1 MRAQT
6 LPPAAGWQWLMG
18 GFAIFRRNPVML
30 GMLVVTYWFTVL
42 FLNVVPVV
50 GVLMASLAIPGLS
63 VGLMQAARN
72 LERGQPIGLQTLFGS
87 LKDNGRTLVA
97 LGALYLCATLGVL
110 GLSSL
115 LDGGELMQFMLAS
128 NRAERAAVEDSDF
141 LLSAMF
147 VMMLMVPVLM
157 AWWFAPVLAAWHRL
171 SVGRALF
178 FSLMAC
184 WMNWRPFLTYGI
196 ALLVVVGVLPGLL
209 LGILLLLMPGAANLA
224 TAILTLPM
232 VLVVAPTVF
241 ASFYASYR
249 DIFGISEIV

>member
-6 LPPAAGWQWLMG
+6 LPPAAGWQWIIG

-30 GMLVVTYWFTVL
+30 GMLVVAYWFTVF
-42 FLNVVPVV
+42 FLNIVPVL
-50 GVLMASLAIPGLS
+50 GILIASLAIPGLS

-72 LERGQPIGLQTLFGS
+72 VERGQPVGLQTLYGS
-87 LKDNGRTLVA
+87 LRENGRTLA
-97 LGALYLCATLGVL
+97 ILGALYLCCTLGVL

-115 LDGGELMQFMLAS
+115 VDGGDLLRFMLAG
-128 NRAERAAVEDSDF
+128 NRAERAVLEDADF
-141 LLSAMF
+141 TWAALF
-147 VMMLMVPVLM
+147 VMLLMTPVLM

-178 FSLMAC
+178 FSFVAC
-184 WMNWRPFLTYGI
+184 WMNWRPFLTYG
-196 ALLVVVGVLPGLL
+196 LGLVVVAGVLPGVL
-209 LGILLLLMPGAANLA
+209 LGILLLLVPGAASLI
-224 TAILTLPM
+224 TAIVTLPM
-232 VLVVAPTVF
+232 MLVVAPTVF

>member
-1 MRAQT
+1 
-6 LPPAAGWQWLMG
+6 
-18 GFAIFRRNPVML
+18 ML
-30 GMLVVTYWFTVL
+30 GMLVVAYWFTVL
-42 FLNVVPVV
+42 FLNVVPFV
-50 GVLMASLAIPGLS
+50 GVLVASLVIPGLS

-72 LERGQPIGLQTLFGS
+72 LERGQPIGLQTLYGS

-115 LDGGELMQFMLAS
+115 LDGGDLMRFMLAS

-141 LLSAMF
+141 LLSALC
-147 VMMLMVPVLM
+147 VMTLMVPVLM
-157 AWWFAPVLAAWHRL
+157 AWWFAPVLASWHRL

-178 FSLMAC
+178 FSFMAC

-196 ALLVVVGVLPGLL
+196 ALLIVAGIVPGLL
-209 LGILLLLMPGAANLA
+209 LGILLLILPGAANLA

-232 VLVVAPTVF
+232 VLVVAPIVF